1 MDNHGRWLNTSVHVG
16 PVYDLNIDPQLA
28 RRAEM
33 RRKEARKAFLRR
45 HVPIALLVINLVIL
59 GIVVILG

>member
-1 MDNHGRWLNTSVHVG
+1 MDSRGRWSYTTVHVG
-16 PVYDLNIDPQLA
+16 PVHDLNVDPQLL
-28 RRAEM
+28 RRAEL